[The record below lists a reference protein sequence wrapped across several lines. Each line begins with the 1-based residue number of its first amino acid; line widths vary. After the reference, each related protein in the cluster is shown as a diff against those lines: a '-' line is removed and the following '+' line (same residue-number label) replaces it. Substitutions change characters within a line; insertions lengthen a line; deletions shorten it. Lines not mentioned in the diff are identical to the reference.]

1 MSALQSLQAVYS
13 EGRHQ
18 FAMTPFTKIFLR
30 NLYRTL
36 FLCIKV
42 SYLTFPDKVHKPH
55 INEAVLC
62 PHSTNNLIVYL
73 KCDSHYNKIS
83 LGL

>member
-13 EGRHQ
+13 KGRHQ

-30 NLYRTL
+30 NLYSTL

-73 KCDSHYNKIS
+73 KCDGHYNKIS